1 MTVLSLED
9 SKALYDAGIKIETK
23 KAYYEFTEI
32 KEEPITSY
40 LNKRTEHTK
49 YELYDRN
56 NNPDVI
62 PAPDLEELLEYTK
75 RIAKKYDK
83 SLLAIAWSEHN
94 TGKDKWWADL
104 EGCRVADGTF
114 ADSPIKALANLLLK
128 LKEEGYE
135 V

>member
-23 KAYYEFTEI
+23 HI
-32 KEEPITSY
+32 
-40 LNKRTEHTK
+40 
-49 YELYDRN
+49 YDN
-56 NNPDVI
+56 GSLKKLLVGSKQDSDI